1 MRRLMAAALILAMA
15 ITWTP
20 PVADVAQAQSAT
32 LIGGGLTA
40 LPTVTVGPNKL
51 TNSGFESGS
60 PAPW

>member
-40 LPTVTVGPNKL
+40 LPTVTVL
-51 TNSGFESGS
+51 V
-60 PAPW
+60 PARP